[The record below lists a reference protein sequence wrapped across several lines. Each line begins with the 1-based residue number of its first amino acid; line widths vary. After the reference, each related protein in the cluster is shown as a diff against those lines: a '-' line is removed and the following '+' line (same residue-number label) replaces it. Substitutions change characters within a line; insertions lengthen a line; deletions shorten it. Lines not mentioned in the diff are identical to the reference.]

1 MNALTITI
9 DNTPIRQDAD
19 GRYCLN
25 DLHKAS
31 GNENKHRPSLWLN
44 NQQTQDLIA
53 EIEKAGIPAFE
64 AGIPA
69 SKIQAVLTLQGKG
82 KQGTYVVKELVYSYA
97 MWISPA
103 FSLKVIRAY
112 DALVTGRSSGID
124 INGLIEKFVAL
135 SVSHFDLLQEKITR
149 LEATQRISP
158 RKPQADE
165 IAAALRCVAE
175 GYTFADIGGL
185 LGRSTESVRS
195 LVRRAQGRKK

>member
-53 EIEKAGIPAFE
+53 EIEKGGNSPILEFGKAGIPA
-64 AGIPA
+64 IQ
-69 SKIQAVLTLQGKG
+69 SKQNS
-82 KQGTYVVKELVYSYA
+82 GTYVVKELVYSYA

-124 INGLIEKFVAL
+124 LNGLMEKFVAL
-135 SVSHFDLLQEKITR
+135 SVSHFELLQEKITR

-165 IAAALRCVAE
+165 IAAALRCRAE
-175 GYTFADIGGL
+175 GYTYADIGGL
-185 LGRSTESVRS
+185 LGRSEESVYG